1 MGIPIWEIK
10 FKFKTNQIQIKNN
23 VWTRQRRKRIGKG
36 RSKTSSQSSS
46 RQHSRYHQA
55 SHPSIGQ
62 KRRSQTYFR
71 FDLRRN
77 PRSFESVFGK
87 CHQRRSNLHRTC
99 QEEDSNGHGRRL
111 RVETSRK
118 NSLRIWWIN
127 RQLTFCSRTIKRNIT
142 TFLSVSLPN
151 YFHVLFFMCQ

>member
-1 MGIPIWEIK
+1 M
-10 FKFKTNQIQIKNN
+10 
-23 VWTRQRRKRIGKG
+23 QRRKRIGKG

-77 PRSFESVFGK
+77 QRSLESVFGK
-87 CHQRRSNLHRTC
+87 CHQRRCNLHRTC
-99 QEEDSNGHGRRL
+99 QEEDSNSHGRRL
-111 RVETSRK
+111 RFETPRK
-118 NSLRIWWIN
+118 NSLRIWWIIC
-127 RQLTFCSRTIKRNIT
+127 QLTFCPRRKRGMSLSF
-142 TFLSVSLPN
+142 FL
-151 YFHVLFFMCQ
+151 FHLLTVFIF